1 MGWGCFP
8 VFLKLINMY
17 EVTAGHILLSGRG
30 NFEGS
35 PTPSYQIDSRIRL
48 SETKAILRTVVNFP
62 S

>member
-1 MGWGCFP
+1 M
-8 VFLKLINMY
+8 FLKLVNMH
-17 EVTAGHILLSGRG
+17 EVTAELILLSGGG

-35 PTPSYQIDSRIRL
+35 PTPGYKTDSRLRL